1 VLAQKV
7 ALAHLNIWEKA
18 FEFGEKI
25 KSLQKVAKNS
35 IFWENKIIME
45 KVTNFLVKRKQN
57 LITIRKNPNQKQ
69 TFQTNIPNK
78 LETIREEIQTRFKV
92 RYHRQQPGDNNRGGL
107 RKARNLNENRLAV
120 VTRARF
126 LQLVVGVIFR
136 M

>member
-1 VLAQKV
+1 MLAQKV

-18 FEFGEKI
+18 LEFEEKI

-69 TFQTNIPNK
+69 TFQTNWKQFERKSKPAS
-78 LETIREEIQTRFKV
+78 RFATT
-92 RYHRQQPGDNNRGGL
+92 DNNRATITEGI
-107 RKARNLNENRLAV
+107 KESEK
-120 VTRARF
+120 F
-126 LQLVVGVIFR
+126 E
-136 M
+136 